1 MNTMLH
7 ALGTPRRREILR
19 LVWRG
24 ERSAGEVH
32 RALGDV
38 TFGAVSQHLRVLE
51 RAGAVGG
58 RRDGRRR
65 LYAARVEA
73 LGALGPWLETMWDDA
88 LYALKIRAELEE
100 ARRGPRSI
108 AAPQGRRRTRTRP
121 ARGTSGRR
129 RRRSRVGRRG
139 RREEGS

>member
-1 MNTMLH
+1 MLH

-24 ERSAGEVH
+24 ERSAGDLH

-51 RAGAVGG
+51 RAGAVSG
-58 RRDGRRR
+58 RREGRHR
-65 LYAARVEA
+65 LYAARVDA
-73 LGALGPWLETMWDDA
+73 LGALAPWLETMWDDA

-100 ARRGPRSI
+100 ARRGPQPR
-108 AAPQGRRRTRTRP
+108 AAGRRRAGGRRKRP
-121 ARGTSGRR
+121 GVGRR
-129 RRRSRVGRRG
+129 RGGVRVRRG
-139 RREEGS
+139 SREEDS